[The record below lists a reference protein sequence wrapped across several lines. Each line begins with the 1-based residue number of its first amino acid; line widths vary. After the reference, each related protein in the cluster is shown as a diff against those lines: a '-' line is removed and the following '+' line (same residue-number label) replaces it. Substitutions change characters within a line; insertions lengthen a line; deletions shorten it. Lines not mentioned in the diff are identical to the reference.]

1 MKPHRSRKPRRP
13 SPLRREAASAYLFL
27 LPNFLGFAAFT
38 FLPLF
43 ASLVLSFAQWDG
55 LRPLS
60 QARGAGLQ
68 NYVAT
73 LGWHHESGRV
83 VANDPRFWQSLYNTV
98 FLMGVVPISILGS
111 LLLALLM
118 NRALRGITLYRAIYF
133 LPVVCPFVA
142 VCLLWKWILNPD
154 YGLINT
160 LLAMAR
166 IDGPRW
172 LESVAWAKPGLMLMS
187 LWIALGGY
195 NCVLYLA
202 GLQNIP
208 EELYEA
214 AALDGANWWGRL
226 RHVTW
231 PQLAPTTFF
240 ILTMGLIAGFQGGFT
255 QAYLMTRGGP
265 VGSTTTITYYIFHNA
280 FEVFRMGRAAAIAWA
295 LFLLVFGATLINW
308 RYWREARTVIA

>member
-1 MKPHRSRKPRRP
+1 MKR
-13 SPLRREAASAYLFL
+13 LASERFAGYLFI
-27 LPNFLGFAAFT
+27 LPNALGFAVFT
-38 FLPLF
+38 FLPVL
-43 ASLVLSFAQWDG
+43 ACALLSFAEWDG
-55 LRPLS
+55 IRPISDARLVGLS
-60 QARGAGLQ
+60 

-73 LGWHHESGRV
+73 LGWHRENGAL

-98 FLMGVVPISILGS
+98 YLMGVIPVSIAGS

-118 NRALRGITLYRAIYF
+118 SSALRGVTVYRAIYF
-133 LPVVCPFVA
+133 LPVVVPFVA

-154 YGLINT
+154 YGLINAT
-160 LLAMAR
+160 LALLGIR
-166 IDGPRW
+166 GPAW

-187 LWIALGGY
+187 LWIAVGGY

-214 AALDGANWWGRL
+214 AELDGANWWQRL

-240 ILTMGLIAGFQGGFT
+240 ILTMALISGFQGGFT

-265 VGSTTTITYYIFHNA
+265 VGSTTTITYYIFHQA
-280 FEVFRMGRAAAIAWA
+280 FEVFRMGRAASIAGV
-295 LFLLVFGATLINW
+295 LFVLVFGATLLNW
-308 RYWREARTVIA
+308 RYWREARTVVS